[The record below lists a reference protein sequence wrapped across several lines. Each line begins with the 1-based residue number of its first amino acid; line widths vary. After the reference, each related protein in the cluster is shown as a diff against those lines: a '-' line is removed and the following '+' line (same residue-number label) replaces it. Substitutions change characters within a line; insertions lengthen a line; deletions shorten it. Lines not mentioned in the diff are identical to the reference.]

1 MTTYGG
7 VTMFKRLTLKEQ
19 LKAERSERVKVLQN
33 QKILENAVL
42 ELAQVVSA
50 KVMEEEN
57 GEVISE

>member
-1 MTTYGG
+1 
-7 VTMFKRLTLKEQ
+7 MFKRLTLKEQ

-42 ELAQVVSA
+42 ELAQIVSA